1 MGLQQL
7 EDKFAE
13 LIALNDRFGEWE
25 DEFTEKLD
33 AGKLIS
39 IKFFE
44 LLKKTPIDWNT
55 VWLVNSIAT
64 ITLDDDNDNA
74 EYVLNKAIDRYVIKS
89 FERKKVG
96 YSLVARDDTP
106 IRIIQ
111 LTDFVTSLDEDTKK
125 RLHSMQ
131 REGYCHWDSI
141 HLAQNLEVPCKIVSG
156 YCTTQSKKMPYPH
169 TWVEVEHQ
177 DTEWVLDFTLNL
189 TMNKD
194 GYYSVYN
201 ATMDQYEFYEPDYD
215 GPYTVEGEDCKTV
228 DGKLHLYGIGAY
240 CWIWDEVEETEM
252 EYEMVYLTLDPE
264 ELKALGFTEQPDKED
279 ITNAIHDLIDRQRT
293 NRMCRRCGNP
303 VYKSDVDDYP
313 YVCYYCD
320 ENMYEFE
327 TEVR

>member
-111 LTDFVTSLDEDTKK
+111 LTDFVPSLDEDTKK

-141 HLAQNLEVPCKIVSG
+141 HLVQNLEVPCKIVSG

-177 DTEWVLDFTLNL
+177 GTEWVLDFTLNL
-189 TMNKD
+189 AMNKD
-194 GYYSVYN
+194 GYY
-201 ATMDQYEFYEPDYD
+201 
-215 GPYTVEGEDCKTV
+215 
-228 DGKLHLYGIGAY
+228 KLHNPQNTTSIDSTTLIEDLKLRKRTSFDEKDIRMYLFYPNEARRAMQEEIKSHRTYETGEFP
-240 CWIWDEVEETEM
+240 WIII
-252 EYEMVYLTLDPE
+252 
-264 ELKALGFTEQPDKED
+264 EQ
-279 ITNAIHDLIDRQRT
+279 
-293 NRMCRRCGNP
+293 
-303 VYKSDVDDYP
+303 
-313 YVCYYCD
+313 
-320 ENMYEFE
+320 
-327 TEVR
+327 